1 MIMAVFTALQPA
13 NPLPPS
19 QAQGY
24 PPPVTS
30 TPTPASLSGYPAP
43 PATYPIQTATPL
55 SFTVSHNYY
64 IPITV
69 SNLPLKKGMV
79 WNYYLAGT
87 NTDPWNVMNIGW
99 FYRYAPTYGQN
110 NYHGPIQFIPYWG
123 CNTLSVEYMVN
134 TLGGDYA
141 GYLIWLN
148 EPDTG
153 MPDGCP
159 PLSDPEAAADFY
171 IEARNHLPYA
181 KFIGPHTY
189 HANLGAHLRAM
200 AWVSE
205 WRQKVKDHPQGN
217 GQYPDVTGYGIHP
230 YSTNKDNNLLYVANY
245 YNQMV
250 AWGEGDKELWVT
262 EFAYC
267 DTNEN
272 DLKVNI
278 TETVYAFET
287 RAYVDR
293 YAYWVDWRPTPIPPP
308 LTPTPGANDSDEA
321 ILEGPLAYCVHPA
334 ENTIP
339 LFAPGFNTLSPAG
352 ETYRHLGR

>member
-1 MIMAVFTALQPA
+1 MAVFTALQPA

-99 FYRYAPTYGQN
+99 FHRYAPTYGQN
-110 NYHGPIQFIPYWG
+110 DYHGPIQFIPYWG

-159 PLSDPEAAADFY
+159 PLSDPQAAADFY
-171 IEARNHLPYA
+171 IAARAGLPYA

-189 HANLGAHLRAM
+189 HGNPAAHNRAM
-200 AWVSE
+200 NWMRE
-205 WRQKVKDHPQGN
+205 WRDKVRDHPNGN

-230 YSTNKDNNLLYVANY
+230 YSTDPLENMTFVDNF

-250 AWGEGDKELWVT
+250 DWGEGEKELWVT

-267 DTNEN
+267 DEDSLTA
-272 DLKVNI
+272 DITYTVN
-278 TETVYAFET
+278 AFET
-287 RAYVDR
+287 RTYVDR
-293 YAYWVDWRPTPIPPP
+293 YAYWVDWRPTPTPAPI
-308 LTPTPGANDSDEA
+308 LTVTPGANDNDDSES
-321 ILEGPLAYCVHPA
+321 PLVPMGYCVEL

-339 LFAPGFNTLSPAG
+339 LFRPGFNTLTTAG